1 MQLAGEL
8 LFLDDALLVVPVVVV
23 FEVKIM
29 MRDEKVRFPRE
40 FNKNK
45 NRGNRKCFV
54 SVSRRE
60 KVVSPS
66 LPIHL
71 FVPSQNPLSVPTVL
85 LHNRRDEVRHH
96 GTGLSYQ

>member
-1 MQLAGEL
+1 MKD
-8 LFLDDALLVVPVVVV
+8 LFLDDARLVVPVVVV

-40 FNKNK
+40 KREFNKNK

-54 SVSRRE
+54 SVSRRG

-85 LHNRRDEVRHH
+85 LHLCKEKV
-96 GTGLSYQ
+96 